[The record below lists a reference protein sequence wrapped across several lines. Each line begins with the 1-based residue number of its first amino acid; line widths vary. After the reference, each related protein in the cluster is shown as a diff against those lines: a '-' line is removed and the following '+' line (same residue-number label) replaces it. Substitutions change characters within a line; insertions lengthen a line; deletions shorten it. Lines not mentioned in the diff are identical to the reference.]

1 MIRYGRIRV
10 VVPLHSFFLL
20 RNCSHLIFLS
30 FDLLSEN
37 ILLALLFSSSSL
49 YSPLQST
56 KYFTSYL
63 SLYCFFLL
71 LRLPCRSKFGSK
83 VNPSRWYAK
92 IIELVSPTRNLSGG
106 LPNLF
111 PSAHNS
117 LSILRN
123 PFMPVIMRGF
133 APYPYT

>member
-1 MIRYGRIRV
+1 MIRYGRVAVIAHFPVLTIYCATVFMR
-10 VVPLHSFFLL
+10 SFYLLISANFLL
-20 RNCSHLIFLS
+20 AFLFLFIFAS
-30 FDLLSEN
+30 
-37 ILLALLFSSSSL
+37 LFVA
-49 YSPLQST
+49 ST
-56 KYFTSYL
+56 KYFTTFLCLSYFL
-63 SLYCFFLL
+63 SL
-71 LRLPCRSKFGSK
+71 RLTCRSKFHSK
-83 VNPSRWYAK
+83 VNPSRCYAK

-106 LPNLF
+106 LPNL